1 MPGERPSSDID
12 SMPGPLSEVLYSPD
26 FVMQAIEILPVLLRH
41 GRLWSM
47 RPEHADSFVLG
58 WPAGARPEEVAEQSM
73 VQLGMEPAVLHSTSW
88 RHADKEVVLTY
99 IAVVSPGS
107 VPPPSW
113 QIVEVARSELA
124 RGDATAPPS
133 SIGVMQV
140 QEHALRHLAWLRQDD
155 PTIATLLEDWSDALS
170 DYIPEPFRALGGPAM

>member
-1 MPGERPSSDID
+1 MPGERPSGDID

-26 FVMQAIEILPVLLRH
+26 FVMQAIEILTVLLRH
-41 GRLWSM
+41 GRIWSV

-58 WPAGARPEEVAEQSM
+58 WPAGARPEEVAAQAM
-73 VQLGMEPAVLHSTSW
+73 VRLGMEPIVLHSTSW

-99 IAVVSPGS
+99 IAVVSPES
-107 VPPPSW
+107 ASPPSW
-113 QIVEVARSELA
+113 QVVEVTRSELA

-133 SIGVMQV
+133 SIGVTQV

-155 PTIATLLEDWSDALS
+155 PTIAGLLSEWAHVLS
-170 DYIPEPFRALGGPAM
+170 DFIPEPFRAFGGLAP